1 MRVIAGKA
9 RHLILVT
16 PSGMNTRPTQDRI
29 KETLFNILQPLLPGC
44 VFVDVFAGSG
54 QMGIEALSRGAA
66 VAYFIDSGAESCKCI
81 TENLTKTKL
90 ASDGKLIKGDF
101 IGALSSVREKSAD
114 IIFADPP
121 YEAGLY
127 APLLSAL
134 AGMSYVNE
142 ETMIILETKSGQELS
157 FAEYE
162 GSPFVITRV
171 KEYKTN
177 QHVFLKRR

>member
-16 PSGMNTRPTQDRI
+16 PGGMETRPTQDRI

-44 VFVDVFAGSG
+44 VFLDVFAGSG

-66 VAYFIDSGAESCKCI
+66 KAVFIDSGAESCKCI
-81 TENLTKTKL
+81 QDNLTKTKL
-90 ASDGKLIKGDF
+90 AENGQLIKGDF
-101 IGALSSVREKSAD
+101 NGALSSVRERSVD
-114 IIFADPP
+114 IVFADPP

-127 APLLSAL
+127 GPLLAAL
-134 AGMSYVNE
+134 DRMSYVTE
-142 ETMIILETKSGQELS
+142 DTMIILETKYREDLS

-177 QHVFLKRR
+177 QHVFLERR